1 MPRYTYFF
9 LWMILNFISSLW
21 MIDWLLQ
28 VAGMPRLE
36 AKRFML
42 RQNIRRFQRLLDQI
56 WRHAPDR
63 GRLNRVY
70 LVMVLCTAPGVVCM
84 MASLSPHTDTL
95 DVFLRWAA
103 VFLPIFVCVLAAV
116 GVCYRWK
123 KKHTHRR

>member
-28 VAGMPRLE
+28 IAGMSRLE
-36 AKRFML
+36 AKQFML

-56 WRHAPDR
+56 WRRTPDR
-63 GRLNRVY
+63 RRLNRVY
-70 LVMVLCTAPGVVCM
+70 LAMVLCTAPGIVCLM
-84 MASLSPHTDTL
+84 VSLSPRTDTL

-103 VFLPIFVCVLAAV
+103 VLLPIFVCGLAAV